1 MGNQPVKPDKDAEE
15 ILLSRVDEACGEAA
29 DAIVEADAILFCTGA
44 GWSADSGLAVY
55 RDIAKV
61 EAYAARDVD
70 YRDLCVPRWLKEEPA
85 LFWGF
90 WGLCFNDYRETK
102 PHAGYGVV
110 AGWRDAKFA
119 RSEAAKAIAARV
131 AEQEALAAQA
141 EEDDLAPEDEAWIDD
156 GTLPGAFF
164 HFTSN
169 VRAER

>member
-70 YRDLCVPRWLKEEPA
+70 YRDLCVPRWLKEDPA

-90 WGLCFNDYRETK
+90 WGSRPCGFSSPSSVRRRRR
-102 PHAGYGVV
+102 G
-110 AGWRDAKFA
+110 DARGGGGGGALTWIFGG
-119 RSEAAKAIAARV
+119 
-131 AEQEALAAQA
+131 ALAAT
-141 EEDDLAPEDEAWIDD
+141 PR
-156 GTLPGAFF
+156 P
-164 HFTSN
+164 
-169 VRAER
+169 RAR